1 MEKLYIAVWLEVAMN
16 DVTKGLHNSIHHNQ
30 MRTGNALVW
39 EEAVKMAA
47 SKQGEYEARQIA

>member
-1 MEKLYIAVWLEVAMN
+1 MEKLYIAVRLEVAMN

-39 EEAVKMAA
+39 GAVKMAA
-47 SKQGEYEARQIA
+47 NKQGEY